1 MMIYSNAPRI
11 PPGRPRILNQVQVN
25 SVVLLASS
33 FGLIPELVDTSFGL
47 IPELV
52 YLIPE
57 LVCLIPELIWPRD
70 DSGRRVRE

>member
-1 MMIYSNAPRI
+1 MYH
-11 PPGRPRILNQVQVN
+11 VC
-25 SVVLLASS
+25 
-33 FGLIPELVDTSFGL
+33 L